1 MDGENPEGV
10 LLGSSSLVNA
20 DEYEVGGEL
29 YNRATTFLAVV
40 KWDALISLASK
51 LRHGIACH
59 VGERYSIGHFNMV
72 RQIVFA
78 DDVTWVA
85 RLRLPELKPVF
96 GVREALD
103 AERCMKIEVSTMNY
117 LR

>member
-1 MDGENPEGV
+1 MAGEIPDGV
-10 LLGSSSLVNA
+10 LLGSSSWVNA

-29 YNRATTFLAVV
+29 YNRATTFLAAV
-40 KWDALISLASK
+40 KWAALISLASK
-51 LRHGIACH
+51 LRHGIPCH

-78 DDVTWVA
+78 DEITWVA

-96 GVREALD
+96 GIREALE
-103 AERCMKIEVSTMNY
+103 AERCMKIEVSTMNF